1 LIEAHVDLL
10 PSPAPTRLKILAD
23 HVDTWLGSHRSS
35 YLVVASITCL
45 LTFAGYA
52 HAKVPW
58 MDEVLLLTIA
68 RLKDLHQIWAS
79 LMDGIQTDP
88 PVLQTIVHFLF
99 QTFGEHV
106 LLARLPAILG
116 FCLMCASL
124 AILVWRHAPPVYA
137 AATFFL
143 PYATVLR
150 VWSMDARPYGMM
162 MGLSALTLLCWDGY
176 GNPASTHRTRWR
188 IAFTLSLAAT
198 LSTHFYSILL
208 LGPLAA
214 GELTRWVLRR
224 KADWL
229 TVGYTVLALIPYA
242 CWLPILLSGMRVF
255 QVSSRHYHGHVS
267 FDTFATFYSWAI
279 PSLPLIG
286 VFFLMLAALLLI
298 GRTAD
303 NVPPARLSDRQ
314 RGLLAAA
321 LGFLMLPA
329 VGYAA
334 GLLATGFFIVY
345 YHMIATFGVIIGF
358 PLLLSAITGRSQVV
372 GLCLL
377 VPIAGQALLVTARGM
392 SDFRRRD
399 IGYPTLA
406 SMRALIPAPHP
417 DIVIAAPALF
427 LPTHDVN
434 RFDPE
439 DDLLFLFDRHK
450 ALDEMGTNTA
460 DILYDK
466 LRPYTNARIEPFDT
480 YTATHGSYYLA
491 MPADSAIEAWQY
503 SYLVKRQHA
512 RLWWLGTTGLFDLYR
527 VDSRVGER

>member
-1 LIEAHVDLL
+1 LIQAHVNLP
-10 PSPAPTRLKILAD
+10 PSPTPPRLESFAD
-23 HVDTWLGSHRSS
+23 HVDTWLGSHQSS
-35 YLVVASITCL
+35 YLVAASIACL

-88 PVLQTIVHFLF
+88 PLLQTIVHFLF

-124 AILVWRHAPPVYA
+124 AILVWRHAPPIYA

-162 MGLSALTLLCWDGY
+162 MGFSALTLLCWDGY
-176 GNPASTHRTRWR
+176 GDPASTHRTRWR
-188 IAFTLSLAAT
+188 IAFTLCLAAT
-198 LSTHFYSILL
+198 LSTHFYSVLL

-214 GELTRWVLRR
+214 GEFTRWVLRR

-229 TVGYTVLALIPYA
+229 TVGCAILALIPYA

-286 VFFLMLAALLLI
+286 VFFLMLAAVLLL
-298 GRTAD
+298 GTAQ
-303 NVPPARLSDRQ
+303 NAVPSSRLSDRQ
-314 RGLLAAA
+314 RALLAAA
-321 LGFLMLPA
+321 LGFLVLPA

-334 GLLATGFFIVY
+334 GILATGFFIVY
-345 YHMIATFGVIIGF
+345 YHMIATFGVIIGL
-358 PLLLSAITGRSQVV
+358 PLLLSAVTGRSRVI

-377 VPIAGQALLVTARGM
+377 IPITGHALLVTARGI

-406 SMRALIPAPHP
+406 SMRALIPNSHQ
-417 DIVIAAPALF
+417 DIVVAAPALF

-439 DDLLFLFDRHK
+439 DNLLFLFDRHK

-480 YTATHGSYYLA
+480 YTATHASYYLA
-491 MPADSAIEAWQY
+491 VPSDSAIEVWQY

-512 RLWWLGTTGLFDLYR
+512 RLWWLGTAGLFDLYQ
-527 VDSRVGER
+527 VDSRVEER